1 MKKSG
6 KRRVTKKRPR
16 FTKSR
21 LGKTH
26 HSHRA
31 HRSRRIRSRHNKD
44 SFADTRY
51 FRMKMTDIMPVRM
64 AAAQGQAPSITTLV
78 FARFWWGGTNAGQT
92 WYGVDDTARFG
103 QVKNNYQEYA
113 TTGMSLQWIPNSTV
127 PLTGNNAPALTSVAL
142 YEDLTTPAIANMT
155 SDEMVALSSYRQKY
169 PRATWKHWSNNK
181 PLAKDMNVDWKNT
194 QDQSPVN
201 DPGAAVAIRF
211 TGQQFTAAAE
221 VGYIKYT
228 YYVTFRGQRYEAPP
242 DNQPQVNQTPRSM
255 RSDYI
260 PMSGLKV

>member
-1 MKKSG
+1 MKKAG
-6 KRRVTKKRPR
+6 KRKFARKR
-16 FTKSR
+16 TKSR
-21 LGKTH
+21 LGKTYH
-26 HSHRA
+26 HRKSHRS
-31 HRSRRIRSRHNKD
+31 HRRTRSRQNKT

-51 FRMKMTDIMPVRM
+51 FRMKMCDVMPVRM
-64 AAAQGQAPSITTLV
+64 NAAQGQAPSVTTLV
-78 FARFWWGGTNAGQT
+78 FARFWWGAQQGGQE
-92 WYGVDDTARFG
+92 WFGVDDTARFG

-127 PLTGNNAPALTSVAL
+127 PLTGQNSPAVTSVAL

-169 PRATWKHWSNNK
+169 PRSTWKHWSNNK

-194 QDQSPVN
+194 QSQLSPTQ

-211 TGQQFTAAAE
+211 TGSGFTAAAQ
-221 VGYIKYT
+221 VGYIKFT

-242 DNQPQVNQTPRSM
+242 DQNAQTPRSVNTN
-255 RSDYI
+255 YI